1 MSITFHCVH
10 CNNKIT
16 AKDES
21 AAKWG
26 ICPVCHNKIYIP
38 DLNAEID
45 DLKLSPVDEEEEK
58 KKKELMA
65 ETYQLTRDILQE
77 REKPVSKGGT
87 YQGVLDDKVLVARI
101 VNYLRKMKDGKLAE
115 AEAVAD
121 QITPYGPQAIQLL
134 DKIASGEILEADLN
148 YIPQAVLVTLL
159 RNLKNKISSIGNS

>member
-21 AAKWG
+21 AGRWG

-45 DLKLSPVDEEEEK
+45 DLKLAPVDEEEEK

-65 ETYQLTRDILQE
+65 ETYQLTQDILKE
-77 REKPVSKGGT
+77 REKPVSKSAPYSVT
-87 YQGVLDDKVLVARI
+87 IDDNKLLSRI
-101 VNYLRKMKDGKLAE
+101 VLYLRRMKDGRLVE
-115 AEAVAD
+115 AEAIES
-121 QITPYGPQAIQLL
+121 QLTPYGQQTIQIL
-134 DKIASGEILEADLN
+134 DKIASGEILEPEIAD
-148 YIPQAVLVTLL
+148 IPQGILLTLI
-159 RNLKNKISSIGNS
+159 RNLKSKIG

>member
-16 AKDES
+16 AKDE
-21 AAKWG
+21 AAGKWG

-38 DLNAEID
+38 DLNAEVD

-77 REKPVSKGGT
+77 REKASGKGGSYT
-87 YQGVLDDKVLVARI
+87 TTIDDQKLQSRI
-101 VNYLRKMKDGKLAE
+101 VMYLRRMKEGRLVD
-115 AEAVAD
+115 AEAVET
-121 QITPYGPQAIQLL
+121 QITPYGQQAIQIL
-134 DKIASGEILEADLN
+134 DKIVSGEILDPELN
-148 YIPQAVLVTLL
+148 DIPQGVLLNLVRTL
-159 RNLKNKISSIGNS
+159 KSKIG